1 MRILAALVL
10 GYFFVVGKVGA
21 GLGADPAKP
30 EALQAGLTTAARS
43 DLDHA
48 LSLSLVEPPTPF
60 DAALDTP
67 KRAVAS
73 VSPGTRVVSLASGCR
88 TVSKP
93 YDLLVHFH
101 GAPAVMEA
109 AFEHS
114 GIDGALVIYNLGLGS
129 GAYEDPYSIP
139 NSYDHMLESITLA
152 VREMCPTAAKPKR
165 VALSGWSAGY
175 GAILHIIDRVK
186 DAARVD
192 AVLLADGMHVG
203 FEPVG
208 FRKVSAIS
216 MAPFTLFADEA
227 IAGRKLFAITH
238 STIQTPYAST
248 TETAEFLLDTEGL
261 PVDRTEVAGPRP
273 GMTRTSRAD
282 REGFHMLGFAGED
295 KAAHCDHLFAFGEL
309 LLTPL
314 QERWSKK

>member
-10 GYFFVVGKVGA
+10 GYFFVVGKVGTE
-21 GLGADPAKP
+21 LGADPVQAVQ
-30 EALQAGLTTAARS
+30 LQSGLTSAARS
-43 DLDHA
+43 NLDHA
-48 LSLSLVEPPTPF
+48 VSLSLTEPIATF
-60 DAALDTP
+60 DPALDTP
-67 KRAVAS
+67 KRAVA
-73 VSPGTRVVSLASGCR
+73 PGSRVISLAAGCR
-88 TVSKP
+88 SVSKP
-93 YDLLVHFH
+93 YDLLVHYH
-101 GAPAVMEA
+101 GAPAVVEA

-114 GIDGALVIYNLGLGS
+114 GIDGALVIYNLGIGS
-129 GAYEDPYSIP
+129 GAYEDPYSMP
-139 NSYDHMLESITLA
+139 GSYDRMVESVRLA
-152 VREMCPTAAKPKR
+152 IRDLCPSAAQPKR

-227 IAGRKLFAITH
+227 IAGKKLFAITH

-248 TETAEFLLDTEGL
+248 TETGEFLLETEGL
-261 PVDRTEVAGPRP
+261 AVDRREVQGPRP
-273 GMTRTSRAD
+273 SMTQTSRAD
-282 REGFHMLGFAGED
+282 REGFHLRGFAGED

-314 QERWSKK
+314 AERWSKP

>member
-1 MRILAALVL
+1 MKILAALVL

-21 GLGADPAKP
+21 GLGADTERA
-30 EALQAGLTTAARS
+30 EALQAGLTRVART
-43 DLDHA
+43 DLDQA
-48 LSLSLVEPPTPF
+48 LSLSLSVPVAPF
-60 DAALDTP
+60 DPALDTP
-67 KRAVAS
+67 KRSVA
-73 VSPGTRVVSLASGCR
+73 PGSRVVSLATGCR
-88 TVSKP
+88 SVQKP

-101 GAPAVMEA
+101 GAPAVVEA

-114 GIDGALVIYNLGLGS
+114 GIEGALVIYNLGTGS
-129 GAYEDPYSIP
+129 GAYEDPYSVP
-139 NSYDHMLESITLA
+139 NSYDHMLESVRLA
-152 VREMCPTAAKPKR
+152 VRELCPTAAQPKR

-203 FEPVG
+203 FEPLG
-208 FRKVSAIS
+208 FRKVNASS

-248 TETAEFLLDTEGL
+248 TETAEFLLDTEGV
-261 PVDRTEVAGPRP
+261 PVDRAQVPGPRP
-273 GMTRTSRAD
+273 GMIRTSRAD
-282 REGFHMLGFAGED
+282 HEGFHLLGFSGED

-314 QERWSKK
+314 AERWSKP

>member
-21 GLGADPAKP
+21 GLGADPARP
-30 EALQAGLTTAARS
+30 EALQPGLTSAARS
-43 DLDHA
+43 NLDQA
-48 LSLSLVEPPTPF
+48 LSLSLTDPVAAF
-60 DAALDTP
+60 DPALDTP
-67 KRAVAS
+67 KRSVA
-73 VSPGTRVVSLASGCR
+73 PGSRVVALSGGCR
-88 TVSKP
+88 VVSKP

-109 AFEHS
+109 AFDHS
-114 GIDGALVIYNLGLGS
+114 GIDGALVIYNLGIGS

-139 NSYDHMLESITLA
+139 NSYDHMLASITTA
-152 VREMCPTAAKPKR
+152 VRELCPRAAAPKR

-175 GAILHIIDRVK
+175 GAILHIIDRAK

-227 IAGRKLFAITH
+227 IAGHKLFAITH
-238 STIQTPYAST
+238 SAIQTPYAST
-248 TETAEFLLDTEGL
+248 TETSEFLLDAEGL
-261 PVDRTEVAGPRP
+261 PVDRREAPGPRP
-273 GMTRTSRAD
+273 GMTLTSRAD
-282 REGFHMLGFAGED
+282 REGFHLRGFSGDD

-314 QERWSKK
+314 QERWSKQ

>member
-10 GYFFVVGKVGA
+10 GYFFVVGRVGA
-21 GLGADPAKP
+21 ELGAHPAKA
-30 EALQAGLTTAARS
+30 EALHSGLTSAARGE
-43 DLDHA
+43 LDHA
-48 LSLSLVEPPTPF
+48 LGLGLREPIEPY

-67 KRAVAS
+67 KRSVA
-73 VSPGTRVVSLASGCR
+73 PGSRVVSLLSGCR
-88 TVSKP
+88 AVSTP

-101 GAPAVMEA
+101 GAPAVMES
-109 AFEHS
+109 AFERS
-114 GIDGALVIYNLGLGS
+114 GIEGALVIYNLGIGS
-129 GAYEDPYSIP
+129 GAYEDPYSYP
-139 NSYDHMLESITLA
+139 NSYDHMLESITVA
-152 VREMCPTAAKPKR
+152 VRELCPRAAAPKR

-208 FRKVSAIS
+208 KRKVNALS

-227 IAGRKLFAITH
+227 IAGHKLFAVTH
-238 STIQTPYAST
+238 SAIQTPYAST
-248 TETAEFLLDTEGL
+248 TETAEYLLDAEGL
-261 PVDRTEVAGPRP
+261 PVDRREIPGPRP
-273 GMTRTSRAD
+273 GMTLTSRAD
-282 REGFHMLGFAGED
+282 ANGFHMRGFAGED

-314 QERWSKK
+314 HERWSKH

>member
-21 GLGADPAKP
+21 GLGASPSKA
-30 EALQAGLTTAARS
+30 EALQAGLTSAARG

-48 LSLSLVEPPTPF
+48 LGLSLTEPVQSF
-60 DAALDTP
+60 DPALDTP
-67 KRAVAS
+67 KRSVA
-73 VSPGTRVVSLASGCR
+73 PGSRVVSLAAGCR
-88 TVSKP
+88 SVSKP

-114 GIDGALVIYNLGLGS
+114 GIDGALVIYNLGIGS

-139 NSYDHMLESITLA
+139 GSYDHMLDSITVA
-152 VREMCPTAAKPKR
+152 VRELCPLAAAPKR

-175 GAILHIIDRVK
+175 GAILHIIDRAK

-227 IAGRKLFAITH
+227 IAGHKLFAITH
-238 STIQTPYAST
+238 SSIQTPYAST
-248 TETAEFLLDTEGL
+248 TETGEFLLETEGL
-261 PVDRTEVAGPRP
+261 PVDRAEAPGPRP
-273 GMTRTSRAD
+273 GMTQISRAD
-282 REGFHMLGFAGED
+282 REGFHMRGYSGED

-314 QERWSKK
+314 AERWSKP

>member
-21 GLGADPAKP
+21 ELGADPARP
-30 EALQAGLTTAARS
+30 EALQAGLTTAARG
-43 DLDHA
+43 DLDRA
-48 LSLSLVEPPTPF
+48 LSLSLTEPEAPF
-60 DAALDTP
+60 DAKLDTP
-67 KRAVAS
+67 KRAVA
-73 VSPGTRVVSLASGCR
+73 PGSRVVSLAAGCR

-101 GAPAVMEA
+101 GAPAVVEA

-114 GIDGALVIYNLGLGS
+114 GIDGALVIYNLGIGS

-139 NSYDHMLESITLA
+139 NSYDHMLESITVA
-152 VREMCPTAAKPKR
+152 VRELCPSAAAPKR

-175 GAILHIIDRVK
+175 GAILHIIDRAK

-192 AVLLADGMHVG
+192 SVLLADGMHVG

-227 IAGRKLFAITH
+227 IAGRKLFAVTH

-261 PVDRTEVAGPRP
+261 AVDRTQVPGPRP
-273 GMTRTSRAD
+273 GMVRTSRAD

-314 QERWSKK
+314 AERWAKK

>member
-21 GLGADPAKP
+21 ELGADPAKP
-30 EALQAGLTTAARS
+30 EALQPGLSRAARG
-43 DLDHA
+43 DLDRA
-48 LSLSLVEPPTPF
+48 LSLSLTEPAAPF

-67 KRAVAS
+67 KRSVA
-73 VSPGTRVVSLASGCR
+73 PGSRVVSLPAGCR
-88 TVSKP
+88 SVSKP
-93 YDLLVHFH
+93 YDLVVHFH
-101 GAPAVMEA
+101 GAPAVMET
-109 AFEHS
+109 AFERS
-114 GIDGALVIYNLGLGS
+114 GIDGALVIYNLGIGS
-129 GAYEDPYSIP
+129 GAYETPYSEP
-139 NSYDHMLESITLA
+139 ASYDRMLESVRVA
-152 VREMCPTAAKPKR
+152 VRELCPSAAAPKR

-175 GAILHIIDRVK
+175 GAILHIIDRAK

-208 FRKVSAIS
+208 FRKVSAIA

-227 IAGRKLFAITH
+227 IAGHKLFAITH
-238 STIQTPYAST
+238 SSIQTPYAST
-248 TETAEFLLDTEGL
+248 TETGEFLLETEGL
-261 PVDRTEVAGPRP
+261 PVDRAETPGPRP
-273 GMTRTSRAD
+273 GMTQISRAD
-282 REGFHMLGFAGED
+282 REGFHMRGYTGED

-314 QERWSKK
+314 AERWAKP

>member
-10 GYFFVVGKVGA
+10 GYFFVVGKFGA
-21 GLGADPAKP
+21 ELGADPAKP
-30 EALQAGLTTAARS
+30 EALRAGLTSAARG

-48 LSLSLVEPPTPF
+48 LGLTLTEPAARF

-67 KRAVAS
+67 KRSVA
-73 VSPGTRVVSLASGCR
+73 PGSRVVSLAAGCR
-88 TVSKP
+88 AVSKP

-101 GAPAVMEA
+101 GAPPVVEA

-114 GIDGALVIYNLGLGS
+114 GINGALVVYNLGIGS

-139 NSYDHMLESITLA
+139 NSYDHMLESVATA
-152 VREMCPTAAKPKR
+152 VRELCPSASAPKR

-175 GAILHIIDRVK
+175 GAILHIIDRAK

-192 AVLLADGMHVG
+192 SVQLADGMHVG

-227 IAGRKLFAITH
+227 IAGHKLFAVTH
-238 STIQTPYAST
+238 SSIQTPYAST
-248 TETAEFLLDTEGL
+248 TETAEYLLDAEGL
-261 PVDRTEVAGPRP
+261 AVDRREVPGPRP
-273 GMTRTSRAD
+273 GMTQTSRAD
-282 REGFHMLGFAGED
+282 REGFHMRGYSGDD

-314 QERWSKK
+314 HERWSKQ

>member
-30 EALQAGLTTAARS
+30 EALHPGLTSAARS
-43 DLDHA
+43 NLDEA
-48 LSLSLVEPPTPF
+48 LSLSLTEPVAAF
-60 DAALDTP
+60 DATLDTP
-67 KRAVAS
+67 KRSVA
-73 VSPGTRVVSLASGCR
+73 PGSRVVAISAGCR
-88 TVSKP
+88 AVSKP

-109 AFEHS
+109 AFDHS
-114 GIDGALVIYNLGLGS
+114 GIDGALVIYNLGIGS
-129 GAYEDPYSIP
+129 GAYEDPYSFP
-139 NSYDHMLESITLA
+139 NSYDHMLDSITVA
-152 VREMCPTAAKPKR
+152 VRELCPSAAAPKR

-175 GAILHIIDRVK
+175 GAILHIIDRAK

-227 IAGRKLFAITH
+227 IAGHKLMAITH
-238 STIQTPYAST
+238 SSIQTPYAST

-261 PVDRTEVAGPRP
+261 AVDRREVPGPRP
-273 GMTRTSRAD
+273 SMTLTSRAD
-282 REGFHMLGFAGED
+282 REGFHMRGFAGDD
-295 KAAHCDHLFAFGEL
+295 KAAHCDHLFAFGDL

>member
-21 GLGADPAKP
+21 GLGADPAKA
-30 EALQAGLTTAARS
+30 EALQSGLTTAARS
-43 DLDHA
+43 NLDHA
-48 LSLSLVEPPTPF
+48 LSLSLVEPPAPF
-60 DAALDTP
+60 DASLDTP
-67 KRAVAS
+67 KRAVA
-73 VSPGTRVVSLASGCR
+73 PGSRVISLPSGCR
-88 TVSKP
+88 SVAKP
-93 YDLLVHFH
+93 YDLVVHFH
-101 GAPAVMEA
+101 GAPAVMET

-114 GIDGALVIYNLGLGS
+114 GIDGALVVYNLGLGS
-129 GAYEDPYSIP
+129 GAYEDPYSFP
-139 NSYDHMLESITLA
+139 DSYDRMLESVRLG
-152 VREMCPTAAKPKR
+152 VRELCPSAAKPKR

-175 GAILHIIDRVK
+175 GAILHIIDRAK

-208 FRKVSAIS
+208 FRKVSALS
-216 MAPFTLFADEA
+216 MAPFTLFADDA
-227 IAGRKLFAITH
+227 IAGKKLFAITH

-261 PVDRTEVAGPRP
+261 AVDRSEVQGPRP
-273 GMTRTSRAD
+273 GMMRTSRAD
-282 REGFHMLGFAGED
+282 HEGFHMLGFAGED

-309 LLTPL
+309 LFTPL

>member
-1 MRILAALVL
+1 
-10 GYFFVVGKVGA
+10 
-21 GLGADPAKP
+21 
-30 EALQAGLTTAARS
+30 
-43 DLDHA
+43 
-48 LSLSLVEPPTPF
+48 
-60 DAALDTP
+60 
-67 KRAVAS
+67 
-73 VSPGTRVVSLASGCR
+73 
-88 TVSKP
+88 
-93 YDLLVHFH
+93 
-101 GAPAVMEA
+101 
-109 AFEHS
+109 
-114 GIDGALVIYNLGLGS
+114 
-129 GAYEDPYSIP
+129 
-139 NSYDHMLESITLA
+139 MLESITLA
-152 VREMCPTAAKPKR
+152 VRELCPSAAAPKR

-175 GAILHIIDRVK
+175 GAILHIIDRAK

-192 AVLLADGMHVG
+192 SVLLADGMHVG

-227 IAGRKLFAITH
+227 IAGRKLFAVTH

-261 PVDRTEVAGPRP
+261 PVDRSEVAGPRP

-295 KAAHCDHLFAFGEL
+295 KSAHCDHLFAFGEL

-314 QERWSKK
+314 AERWAKK

>member
-1 MRILAALVL
+1 VI
-10 GYFFVVGKVGA
+10 
-21 GLGADPAKP
+21 
-30 EALQAGLTTAARS
+30 
-43 DLDHA
+43 
-48 LSLSLVEPPTPF
+48 SLP
-60 DAALDTP
+60 
-67 KRAVAS
+67 
-73 VSPGTRVVSLASGCR
+73 SGCR
-88 TVSKP
+88 SVSKP

-114 GIDGALVIYNLGLGS
+114 GIDGALVVYNLGLGS

-139 NSYDHMLESITLA
+139 NSYDHMLESVRLG
-152 VREMCPTAAKPKR
+152 VRELCPMAAQPKR

-175 GAILHIIDRVK
+175 GAILHIIDRAK

-208 FRKVSAIS
+208 FRKVNAIS

-227 IAGRKLFAITH
+227 IAGKKLFAITH

-261 PVDRTEVAGPRP
+261 PVDRTEVQGPRP
-273 GMTRTSRAD
+273 GMIRTSRAD

>member
-10 GYFFVVGKVGA
+10 GYFFVVGRVGA
-21 GLGADPAKP
+21 ELGADPAKP
-30 EALQAGLTTAARS
+30 EALQAGLTTAARG
-43 DLDHA
+43 DLDRA
-48 LSLSLVEPPTPF
+48 LSLSLTEPEAPF
-60 DAALDTP
+60 DTALDTP
-67 KRAVAS
+67 KRAVA
-73 VSPGTRVVSLASGCR
+73 PGSRVVSLAAGCR
-88 TVSKP
+88 SVSKP

-101 GAPAVMEA
+101 GAPAVVEA

-114 GIDGALVIYNLGLGS
+114 GIDGALVIYNLGIGS

-139 NSYDHMLESITLA
+139 GSYDHMLESITLA
-152 VREMCPTAAKPKR
+152 VRELCPSAAAPKR

-175 GAILHIIDRVK
+175 GAILHIIDRAK

-192 AVLLADGMHVG
+192 SVLLADGMHVG

-227 IAGRKLFAITH
+227 IAGRKLFAVTH

-261 PVDRTEVAGPRP
+261 PVDRSEVAGPRP

-295 KAAHCDHLFAFGEL
+295 KSAHCDHLFAFGEL

-314 QERWSKK
+314 AERWAKK

>member
-30 EALQAGLTTAARS
+30 EALQAGLTSAARNH
-43 DLDHA
+43 LDQA
-48 LSLSLVEPPTPF
+48 LSLSLTDPVAAF

-67 KRAVAS
+67 KRSVA
-73 VSPGTRVVSLASGCR
+73 PGSRVVALSGGCRVVS
-88 TVSKP
+88 TP
-93 YDLLVHFH
+93 YDLVVHFH

-109 AFEHS
+109 AFDHS
-114 GIDGALVIYNLGLGS
+114 GIEGALVIYNLGIGS

-139 NSYDHMLESITLA
+139 NSYDHMLASITTA
-152 VREMCPTAAKPKR
+152 VRELCPSAAAPKR

-227 IAGRKLFAITH
+227 IAGHKLFAITH
-238 STIQTPYAST
+238 SAIQTPYAST
-248 TETAEFLLDTEGL
+248 TETSEFLLDAEGL
-261 PVDRTEVAGPRP
+261 PVDRREAPGPRP
-273 GMTRTSRAD
+273 GMTLTSRAD
-282 REGFHMLGFAGED
+282 REGFHLRGFSGDD

>member
-21 GLGADPAKP
+21 ELGADPAKP
-30 EALQAGLTTAARS
+30 EALHSGLTSAARG

-48 LSLSLVEPPTPF
+48 LGLSLTEPAVPF

-67 KRAVAS
+67 KRSVAA
-73 VSPGTRVVSLASGCR
+73 VSPGTRVVSLPAGCR
-88 TVSKP
+88 SVSKP
-93 YDLLVHFH
+93 YDLVVHFH
-101 GAPAVMEA
+101 GAPAVMET
-109 AFEHS
+109 AFERS
-114 GIDGALVIYNLGLGS
+114 GIDGALVVYNLGIGS
-129 GAYEDPYSIP
+129 GAYEDPYSVP
-139 NSYDHMLESITLA
+139 SSYDHMLDSVSTA
-152 VREMCPTAAKPKR
+152 VRELCPAAAAPKR

-175 GAILHIIDRVK
+175 GAILHIIDRAK

-203 FEPVG
+203 FEPEG
-208 FRKVSAIS
+208 KRKVNALS

-227 IAGRKLFAITH
+227 IAGHKLFAVTH
-238 STIQTPYAST
+238 SSIQTPYAST
-248 TETAEFLLDTEGL
+248 TETAEFLLDAEGL
-261 PVDRTEVAGPRP
+261 PVDRREVPGPRP
-273 GMTRTSRAD
+273 GMTQTSRAD
-282 REGFHMLGFAGED
+282 REGFHMRGYSGDD

-314 QERWSKK
+314 RERWSKQ

>member
-21 GLGADPAKP
+21 ELGADPA
-30 EALQAGLTTAARS
+30 QAAVLKSGLTNAARGS
-43 DLDHA
+43 LDQA
-48 LSLSLVEPPTPF
+48 LGLSLTEPVASF

-67 KRAVAS
+67 KRSVA
-73 VSPGTRVVSLASGCR
+73 PGSRVVSLASGCR
-88 TVSKP
+88 VVSKP

-101 GAPAVMEA
+101 GAPAVVES

-114 GIDGALVIYNLGLGS
+114 GIDGALVIYNLGTGS
-129 GAYEDPYSIP
+129 GAYEDPYSVP
-139 NSYDHMLESITLA
+139 NSYDRMLDSITVA
-152 VREMCPTAAKPKR
+152 VRELCPAAAQPKR

-192 AVLLADGMHVG
+192 SVLLADGMHVG
-203 FEPVG
+203 FEPMAG
-208 FRKVSAIS
+208 RNVSAIS

-227 IAGRKLFAITH
+227 IAGRKLFAVTH

-248 TETAEFLLDTEGL
+248 TETAEFLLETEGL
-261 PVDRTEVAGPRP
+261 PVDRSEAPGPRP
-273 GMTRTSRAD
+273 GMVRTSRAD
-282 REGFHMLGFAGED
+282 REGFHVIGFAGED

-314 QERWSKK
+314 AERWSRK

>member
-21 GLGADPAKP
+21 GLGADLARP
-30 EALQAGLTTAARS
+30 EALQAGLTSAARK

-48 LSLSLVEPPTPF
+48 LSLSLTEPVQTF

-67 KRAVAS
+67 KRAVA
-73 VSPGTRVVSLASGCR
+73 PGSRVISLAAGCR
-88 TVSKP
+88 TVSEP

-101 GAPAVMEA
+101 GAPAVVEA

-114 GIDGALVIYNLGLGS
+114 GINGALVIYNLGIGS

-139 NSYDHMLESITLA
+139 NSYDHMLQSVTVA
-152 VREMCPTAAKPKR
+152 VRELCPMAAAPKR

-175 GAILHIIDRVK
+175 GAILHIIDRAK

-208 FRKVSAIS
+208 LRKVSAIS

-227 IAGRKLFAITH
+227 IAGKKLFAITH

-248 TETAEFLLDTEGL
+248 TETAEFLLDTESL
-261 PVDRTEVAGPRP
+261 PVDRSPAPGPRP
-273 GMTRTSRAD
+273 GMIRTSRAD
-282 REGFHMLGFAGED
+282 REGFHLLGFAGED

-314 QERWSKK
+314 AERWSKP